1 MKEELKVLFYLKKNR
16 SKTNGLCP
24 VMGRISIGRTMAQ
37 FSAKLEAD
45 VSKWNAKAGRMDGK
59 SHHALDVNRKID
71 KINLS
76 INRHYKEL
84 QQNNGRVTAEEVKN
98 AFQGIASVQE
108 TLLKMFAEHNK
119 TYSKRVGID
128 REKSSY
134 RKYRDAYRHLSEFL
148 LKKYHV
154 RDMSF
159 RQLNFAF
166 IEAYDFHLR
175 VELKMKPN
183 TVLNYIV
190 PFRKIVRIAV
200 NKGYIPAD
208 PFAQYKPERGKSV
221 HRYLTIE
228 ELKKIMSTNFY
239 SYFRNLTRD
248 LFIFSAF
255 TGMAYADIK
264 KLTVKELITT
274 DDGNLWIVSARK
286 KTGTVSRIRLLDV
299 AVRIIRKYEKERTG
313 DKVFPTLKYTTAD
326 INLKRIAEICGIDR
340 SISFHQGRHS
350 FASSVCLSQGVPIE
364 TVSRML
370 GHRDIHTTQIY
381 ATVSTQKITNDM
393 QKLSQR
399 IAGKFSLTKQP
410 AETAIN
416 Q

>member
-1 MKEELKVLFYLKKNR
+1 MKEELKVLFYLKKNQ
-16 SKTNGLCP
+16 SKENGLCP

-59 SHHALDVNRKID
+59 SHHTLDVNRKID

-76 INRHYKEL
+76 INKYYKEL
-84 QQNNGRVTAEEVKN
+84 LQNKGQVTAEEVKN

-108 TLLKMFAEHNK
+108 TLLKMYAEHNE
-119 TYSKRVGID
+119 TFRKRIGID
-128 REKSSY
+128 REETSH

-154 RDMSF
+154 KDMSF
-159 RQLNFAF
+159 KQLNFAF
-166 IEAYDFHLR
+166 IEAFDFYLR

-183 TVLNYIV
+183 TVLHNIV
-190 PFRKIVRIAV
+190 PLRKIVRIAV

-208 PFAQYKPERGKSV
+208 PFAEYKPVRGKSV
-221 HRYLTIE
+221 HRYLTNE
-228 ELKKIMSTNFY
+228 ELKKIMSTNFH

-248 LFIFSAF
+248 MFIFSAF

-264 KLTVKELITT
+264 KLTVKELVTT
-274 DDGNLWIVSARK
+274 DDGNRWIISARK
-286 KTGTVSRIRLLDV
+286 KTGTISRIRLLNV
-299 AVRIIRKYEKERTG
+299 AVRIIEKYEKERTG
-313 DKVFPTLKYTTAD
+313 DKVFPMPKYTTAD
-326 INLKRIAEICGIDR
+326 INLKRIAEICGIER
-340 SISFHQGRHS
+340 CVSFHVARHS

-370 GHRDIHTTQIY
+370 GHKDIHTTQIY
-381 ATVSTQKITNDM
+381 ATVSMQKINSDM
-393 QKLSQR
+393 KKLSQR
-399 IAGKFSLTKQP
+399 IAGKFSFSKQ
-410 AETAIN
+410 